1 MEGGFEGFDEAVKI
15 VSDGGPMPAG
25 DAAFGENSSHG
36 WSVGV
41 SDLTEEKFGS
51 DGDDFCDHGGVSLQ
65 RGVVLCGEFSFLMKA
80 CLQSRSFVGLGYE
93 R

>member
-1 MEGGFEGFDEAVKI
+1 MEGGFEGFDEAVNI

-36 WSVGV
+36 GSVGV

-51 DGDDFCDHGGVSLQ
+51 D
-65 RGVVLCGEFSFLMKA
+65 
-80 CLQSRSFVGLGYE
+80 
-93 R
+93 